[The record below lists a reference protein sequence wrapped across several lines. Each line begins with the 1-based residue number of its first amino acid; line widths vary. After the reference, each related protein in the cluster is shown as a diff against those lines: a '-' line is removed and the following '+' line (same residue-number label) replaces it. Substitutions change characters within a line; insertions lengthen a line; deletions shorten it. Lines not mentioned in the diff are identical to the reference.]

1 MFSLHDKKNIFN
13 ILFSNSA
20 LRSRPSDATLHF
32 LFFCFRASLV
42 KCSVELRQ
50 WCICKKCKGWSYE
63 SWSLQSILERLCSLK
78 QLSNGVLKGNKTE
91 ELERRKLAAFFS
103 CIRFQQLVIRKIN
116 FTSLMVFFNYEN
128 VCWLKIVRAFIRL
141 ICSFQREK

>member
-1 MFSLHDKKNIFN
+1 MFN

-32 LFFCFRASLV
+32 LFFHLCFRASSV
-42 KCSVELRQ
+42 KCSLELRQ
-50 WCICKKCKGWSYE
+50 WCVCKKCKGWNYE

-78 QLSNGVLKGNKTE
+78 QLNNGVLKGNKTE
-91 ELERRKLAAFFS
+91 ELERRKLASFFS

-128 VCWLKIVRAFIRL
+128 VRCLKIVRAFICL